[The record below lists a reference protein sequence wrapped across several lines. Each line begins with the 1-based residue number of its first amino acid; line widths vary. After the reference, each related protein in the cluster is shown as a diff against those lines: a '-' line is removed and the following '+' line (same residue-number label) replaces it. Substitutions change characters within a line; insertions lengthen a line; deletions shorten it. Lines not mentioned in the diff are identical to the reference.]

1 MKAAQYK
8 RAIIVGIF
16 IFLSIAILMAGVL
29 VIGNK
34 RRTFAKTITVKSIFD
49 NVNGLQDGNNIWY
62 SEVRV
67 GIVKKIELI
76 NNAQVAVE
84 MKIDKNSRDFI
95 HKDAKAKIG
104 SDGLIGNKIIII
116 YGGTPG
122 IAAINDGDMLQVEK
136 PLNSEDVMNTLQENN
151 KNLLSITTDL
161 KVVSRKLAEGQGT
174 IGSLLTDETL
184 ANQLQ
189 ATVATLQRGSA
200 NMQMFASN
208 LADYTSKLQSKG
220 ALENVLIKD
229 NVFFN
234 RLRSSA
240 LQIQQ
245 ASNSAKEFTKNLED
259 VSYNL
264 KDSSNLA
271 GVLFHDRDA
280 ATNMRTTVENLRA
293 GTKKFDEDMEAL
305 QHNFLFRGFFRKR
318 AKQQQQQQAQQK
330 NQTVSKQ

>member
-8 RAIIVGIF
+8 RTIIVGIF
-16 IFLSIAILMAGVL
+16 IFLSIGILMAGVM
-29 VIGNK
+29 VIGKK

-62 SEVRV
+62 SGVRV

-200 NMQMFASN
+200 NIQMFASN

-220 ALENVLIKD
+220 ALANDLITD
-229 NVFFN
+229 TVFFN
-234 RLRSSA
+234 RLRASA

-271 GVLFHDRDA
+271 GVLFHDQGA
-280 ATNMRTTVENLRA
+280 ATNMRVTVENLRA

-318 AKQQQQQQAQQK
+318 AKQQQQQTQQK